1 MNIIPMVPDT
11 ALPGFSSAPVN
22 LPLLFPRIISIF
34 QQILFTPLANQHS
47 TLYHLYCHPPQEE
60 APFNT
65 LTDLQKELKVTR
77 AEEVG
82 RDRL

>member
-1 MNIIPMVPDT
+1 MNIIPWSQT
-11 ALPGFSSAPVN
+11 LLFPGFSSAPVN
-22 LPLLFPRIISIF
+22 LPLLFLRIISIF
-34 QQILFTPLANQHS
+34 QQFLFTPLANQHS
-47 TLYHLYCHPPQEE
+47 TLYHLYCPPPQEE

-77 AEEVG
+77 GEEVG